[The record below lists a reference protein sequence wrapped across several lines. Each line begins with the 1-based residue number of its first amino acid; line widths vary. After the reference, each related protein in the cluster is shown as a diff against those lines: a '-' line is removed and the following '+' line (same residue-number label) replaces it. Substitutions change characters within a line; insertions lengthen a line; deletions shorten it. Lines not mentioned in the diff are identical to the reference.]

1 MYEKFKQLL
10 EERGITAYRVA
21 KDTGIPQTTFCDWK
35 SGKSEPKTDKLW
47 KIADY
52 FGVTIAYFFD
62 EYEEKAI
69 CMKDKIKIL
78 SNQIYEDIQSLRESG
93 NYDVEKRLGVEIMAL
108 NAMCNATKTIE

>member
-10 EERGITAYRVA
+10 DERGLTAYRVS

-62 EYEEKAI
+62 NYEEKEI
-69 CMKDKIKIL
+69 GTKEKIKIL
-78 SNQIYEDIQSLRESG
+78 SNQVYEDIQNLRESG
-93 NYDVEKRLGVEIMAL
+93 NYDVEKRLGAEIMAL
-108 NAMCNATKTIE
+108 NAMCNAINTIE